1 MQNSII
7 FISLHIT
14 LSLSQ
19 QILIYRCDYTTRKT
33 PNSTIQQEVIPIP
46 QYIPF
51 TQEQKERA
59 AATDLEAFLQS
70 RREKL
75 IRSGREK
82 RLASDHSVTIRG
94 GEWYDH
100 AEQRGGN
107 AISFLQRYYNMN
119 FPDAVQALLGGDF
132 KPAVSAKP
140 EPKPFALPE
149 VHSDMRRVF
158 AYLTKTR
165 GIDNRIVA
173 AFAHDKLLYEDAK
186 YHNAVFVGRDESGTP
201 VHAHV
206 RSTNSRGKTFRINV
220 EGGDPRYSF
229 HHIGMNGS
237 LLVFEAPIDLLSHI
251 SLYPQN
257 WQENSYVACCG
268 TSILP
273 VVKMLEQMPQADT
286 VLLCMD
292 NDEAGQKANRRMTEQ
307 LEAESL
313 TVIPQI
319 PKMKDWNDDL
329 LAQHQYGLQL
339 AGS

>member
-1 MQNSII
+1 LI
-7 FISLHIT
+7 FIS
-14 LSLSQ
+14 
-19 QILIYRCDYTTRKT
+19 
-33 PNSTIQQEVIPIP
+33 N
-46 QYIPF
+46 YIPF

-59 AATDLEAFLQS
+59 AATDLESFLQS
-70 RREKL
+70 RGEKL

-82 RLASDHSVTIRG
+82 RLASDHSVTVRG

-100 AEQRGGN
+100 AAGRGGN
-107 AISFLQRYYNMN
+107 AISFLQEHYNMT
-119 FPDAVQALLGGDF
+119 FPEAVQALLGGDF
-132 KPAVSAKP
+132 KPAEPVDREP
-140 EPKPFALPE
+140 PKPFALPE
-149 VHSDMRRVF
+149 ANSDMRRVF

-165 GIDNRIVA
+165 GIDNRVVA
-173 AFAHDKLLYEDAK
+173 AFAHGKLLYEGAK
-186 YHNAVFVGRDESGTP
+186 YHNAVFVGRDENGTP

-229 HHIGMNGS
+229 HHIGTNGS

-251 SLYPQN
+251 SLYPQG

-273 VVKMLEQMPQADT
+273 VLKTLEQMPQADT

-307 LEAESL
+307 LEVEGL

-329 LAQHQYGLQL
+329 LVQHQHDIQL
-339 AGS
+339 AGP

>member
-1 MQNSII
+1 
-7 FISLHIT
+7 
-14 LSLSQ
+14 
-19 QILIYRCDYTTRKT
+19 
-33 PNSTIQQEVIPIP
+33 VIPIP
-46 QYIPF
+46 QHIPF

-59 AATDLEAFLQS
+59 AATDLEYFLQS
-70 RREKL
+70 RGEKL

-100 AEQRGGN
+100 AACRGGN
-107 AISFLQRYYNMN
+107 AISFLQEHYNMT
-119 FPDAVQALLGGDF
+119 FPEAVQALLGGDF
-132 KPAVSAKP
+132 KPAAQVDREP
-140 EPKPFALPE
+140 PKPFALPE
-149 VHSDMRRVF
+149 ANSDMRRVF

-165 GIDNRIVA
+165 GIDNRVVA

-186 YHNAVFVGRDESGTP
+186 YHNAVFVGKDENGTP

-229 HHIGMNGS
+229 HHIGTNGS

-251 SLYPQN
+251 SLYPQD
-257 WQENSYVACCG
+257 WQANSYVACCG

-273 VVKMLEQMPQADT
+273 VLKTLEQMPQADT

-307 LEAESL
+307 LEAEGL

-329 LAQHQYGLQL
+329 LAQHQQDMQF
-339 AGS
+339 AGP

>member
-1 MQNSII
+1 M
-7 FISLHIT
+7 
-14 LSLSQ
+14 
-19 QILIYRCDYTTRKT
+19 
-33 PNSTIQQEVIPIP
+33 EVIPIP

-51 TQEQKERA
+51 TQAQKEQA

-70 RREKL
+70 RGEKL
-75 IRSGREK
+75 LRSGREK
-82 RLASDHSVTIRG
+82 RLASDHSVTVRG

-107 AISFLQRYYNMN
+107 AISFLRRYYNMS

-132 KPAVSAKP
+132 KPPEQEQP

-149 VHSDMRRVF
+149 ANSDMRRVF

-165 GIDNRIVA
+165 GIDSKIIS
-173 AFAHDKLLYEDAK
+173 AFAHERLLYEDSK
-186 YHNAVFVGRDESGTP
+186 YHNAVFVGVDENG
-201 VHAHV
+201 VARHAHV
-206 RSTNSRGKTFRINV
+206 RSTNSQGKTFRINI
-220 EGGDPRYSF
+220 EGSDPRYSF
-229 HHIGMNGS
+229 HHIGTNGN

-251 SLYPQN
+251 SMYPHD

-268 TSILP
+268 TSIQP
-273 VVKMLEQMPQADT
+273 VLKTLERMPQADN

-292 NDEAGQKANRRMTEQ
+292 NDEAGQKTNRRMAEQ
-307 LEAESL
+307 LEAEGL

-329 LAQHQYGLQL
+329 LAQHQYDMQL
-339 AGS
+339 AGP

>member
-1 MQNSII
+1 MIQ
-7 FISLHIT
+7 IS
-14 LSLSQ
+14 Q
-19 QILIYRCDYTTRKT
+19 F
-33 PNSTIQQEVIPIP
+33 
-46 QYIPF
+46 IPF
-51 TQEQKERA
+51 TQEQKELA

-70 RREKL
+70 RGEKL

-100 AEQRGGN
+100 AACRGGN
-107 AISFLQRYYNMN
+107 AISFLQEHYSMT
-119 FPDAVQALLGGDF
+119 FPEAVQALLGGDF
-132 KPAVSAKP
+132 KLPERERS

-149 VHSDMRRVF
+149 ANSDMRRVF

-165 GIDNRIVA
+165 GIDSRVVA

-186 YHNAVFVGRDESGTP
+186 YHNAVFVGMNERGTP

-206 RSTNSRGKTFRINV
+206 RSTNSRRKPFRINI
-220 EGGDPRYSF
+220 EGSDPRYSF
-229 HHIGMNGS
+229 HQIGTNGR

-251 SLYPQN
+251 SLYPLD

-273 VVKMLEQMPQADT
+273 VLKTLEQMPQADT

-307 LEAESL
+307 LEAEGL
-313 TVIPQI
+313 TVVPQI
-319 PKMKDWNDDL
+319 PTMKDWNDDL
-329 LAQHQYGLQL
+329 LVHHQHDIQL
-339 AGS
+339 AGP